1 MVWTRS
7 RVDHNNAKNLDLLRI
22 IWKYFVHFFCL
33 VLPIK
38 SDFFISI
45 SGRLLHAVFADFAVL
60 IELVPKVSSLQSLS
74 HFYRPFS
81 NKRIWLKFRKFK
93 VWLHKLST
101 LGIKKKHLDKN
112 ESKIRV
118 SVWHVS
124 KDKVTNIMSF

>member
-1 MVWTRS
+1 MDAKTQ

-38 SDFFISI
+38 SDFFIRI
-45 SGRLLHAVFADFAVL
+45 CGRLLHAVFADFAVL

-81 NKRIWLKFRKFK
+81 NKRIWLKFLKFK
-93 VWLHKLST
+93 VLLYKTFHSGQKTIWTKMNLK
-101 LGIKKKHLDKN
+101 
-112 ESKIRV
+112 
-118 SVWHVS
+118 SVFQFG
-124 KDKVTNIMSF
+124 MSQKTKSQT